1 MNRFHGLITCQQ
13 NEHRVCQEYNGGLKD
28 GEQNC
33 SNPENKINPGN
44 LNHNFSWIYQKADVL
59 GQTPRC
65 AGASEE
71 VGNNAGRQELK
82 LWNLNCSWLAQKVSW
97 RGQKPWD
104 HARGSHTCSQHVL
117 PSKGLLWVLRRK
129 AGIMEGDQ
137 RKRPLAVQAGK
148 RTMDHS
154 RRKGTKKKLEP
165 FLRRN
170 IWKSFWGRK
179 NKKKQKPQC
188 TPQSTG
194 AGAVTWKRT
203 ILVSVKATKVL

>member
-1 MNRFHGLITCQQ
+1 MAWSPANRMNTECVKSTMEARKTGNKI
-13 NEHRVCQEYNGGLKD
+13 V
-28 GEQNC
+28 
-33 SNPENKINPGN
+33 PENKINPGN

-104 HARGSHTCSQHVL
+104 HARGSHTCSQRVL

-137 RKRPLAVQAGK
+137 RNRPLAVQAGK

-165 FLRRN
+165 FLRRKV
-170 IWKSFWGRK
+170 WKSFLGRK
-179 NKKKQKPQC
+179 NKKKQKPHC